1 MSALS
6 DNTRLSPDDRYELAA
21 RSMMQERRSRP
32 VHLVTFGTVV
42 LVCSLLA
49 LALAWQHNS
58 AANKKLVSN
67 LVASSNADRMI
78 LQISELTSAQ
88 SQSTGDDIYA
98 PIPDILTRLTRI
110 STQVGLENDLGLPKN
125 TTPRTEGGTR
135 LLIYPYTVRDSSL
148 ERILLW
154 IQRSQEQIPGLQI
167 REITINLNSVTWL
180 VKVTLTR
187 YERIE

>member
-6 DNTRLSPDDRYELAA
+6 DSTRLSADDRYELAE
-21 RSMMQERRSRP
+21 RSVMQERRSRP
-32 VHLVTFGTVV
+32 MHLVTFGVIV
-42 LVCSLLA
+42 LVGSMLA
-49 LALAWQHNS
+49 LALAWKHNS
-58 AANKKLVSN
+58 SANTQLVN
-67 LVASSNADRMI
+67 NQIASINAERMI
-78 LQISELTSAQ
+78 LQINELKAAQ
-88 SQSTGDDIYA
+88 SQSTGDDLYA

-125 TTPRTEGGTR
+125 TSPRTEGGTR
-135 LLIYPYTVRDSSL
+135 MLTYPYTVRDSSL
-148 ERILLW
+148 ERILEW
-154 IQRSQEQIPGLQI
+154 IQQSQEQIPGLQI